1 MKHGKVNAT
10 DSEFIYWV
18 LPDKP
23 MNSMQ
28 TSTKLTGGWQDWDR
42 SKTAE
47 HAEKYR
53 DLLGRSCEGKW
64 METNHRYF
72 FELEKDYE
80 MFLIMCQLSA

>member
-1 MKHGKVNAT
+1 MKHGKANAP
-10 DSEFIYWV
+10 DSEFPYWV

-23 MNSMQ
+23 MNAMA
-28 TSTKLTGGWQDWDR
+28 WDR
-42 SKTAE
+42 DKTAE
-47 HAEKYR
+47 HAEKFR

>member
-1 MKHGKVNAT
+1 MKHGKVNAS

-23 MNSMQ
+23 
-28 TSTKLTGGWQDWDR
+28 
-42 SKTAE
+42 KTAMLFYTNLRGGYQDLDLRALDKR
-47 HAEKYR
+47 AEQYR
-53 DLLGRSCEGKW
+53 NLLGRSCEGKW

>member
-1 MKHGKVNAT
+1 MKHGKSSAT
-10 DSEFIYWV
+10 DSEFPYWV

-23 MNSMQ
+23 KTAMLFH
-28 TSTKLTGGWQDWDR
+28 TKLTGGYQGWDR
-42 SKTAE
+42 DKTAE
-47 HAEKYR
+47 HAEKFR

-80 MFLIMCQLSA
+80 MFLIMCNLSI